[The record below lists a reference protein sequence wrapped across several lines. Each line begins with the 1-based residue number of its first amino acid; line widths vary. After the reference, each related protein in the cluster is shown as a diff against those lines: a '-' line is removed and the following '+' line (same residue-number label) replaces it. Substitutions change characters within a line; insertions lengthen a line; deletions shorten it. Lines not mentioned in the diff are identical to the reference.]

1 MPTSSEMPALLPS
14 VAGALQA
21 TAQTIEDSRANRF
34 IGRLLSAAHARNAQ
48 RIALLSWEDEESARA
63 VGSILA
69 ATVSRQL
76 GQTCALVVAE
86 GIRVQRHS
94 MDSFD
99 VLTVP
104 DVEVPAQ
111 AAMAEAIAEASR
123 SYPVQFFVGPSINEW
138 AEAAPQKVMMATR
151 CHAALLVAPADGLPR
166 RAMTAIETLRK
177 AHSIQFLGVV
187 PYSRGGRS

>member
-1 MPTSSEMPALLPS
+1 MLPTI
-14 VAGALQA
+14 AGALPA

-48 RIALLSWEDEESARA
+48 RIALLAWDDEESARA

-86 GIRVQRHS
+86 GIRVQRYS
-94 MDSFD
+94 MDCFD

-111 AAMAEAIAEASR
+111 AAMAEAIADASR
-123 SYPVQFFVGPSINEW
+123 EYPVQFFIGPALNEW
-138 AEAAPQKVMMATR
+138 ADAAPQKVMMATR

-166 RAMTAIETLRK
+166 RALKVVESLRK
-177 AHSIQFLGVV
+177 AHGIQFLGVL
-187 PYSRGGRS
+187 PYSGGSRP